1 MQTRTIRD
9 AEIILNRKLDSTEKE
24 NILLDPSQVQRFY
37 ENKLTVGASIKL
49 QNAVSDIEERH
60 KDIVKLEK
68 VKKILFLNLIAKCYD
83 VKIF

>member
-9 AEIILNRKLDSTEKE
+9 AEIILNRKLDSSEKE

>member
-9 AEIILNRKLDSTEKE
+9 AEIILNRKLDSSEKE

-68 VKKILFLNLIAKCYD
+68 VRKYC
-83 VKIF
+83 

>member
-9 AEIILNRKLDSTEKE
+9 AEIILNRKLDSSEKE

-68 VKKILFLNLIAKCYD
+68 VKKIKKLI
-83 VKIF
+83 

>member
-9 AEIILNRKLDSTEKE
+9 AEIILNRKLDSSEKE

-83 VKIF
+83 VKFF